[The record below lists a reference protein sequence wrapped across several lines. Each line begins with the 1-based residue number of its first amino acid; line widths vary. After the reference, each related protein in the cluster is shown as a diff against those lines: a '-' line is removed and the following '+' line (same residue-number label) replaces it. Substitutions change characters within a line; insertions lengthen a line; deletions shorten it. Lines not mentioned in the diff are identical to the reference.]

1 MGRHVGY
8 DANTCSYIRALGFA
22 FLLLSFFATIWFTV
36 AFTMTMGL
44 IVSGIFM
51 YEGGISVE
59 VFKLAVQALPTPI
72 NIVFAFLTVVT
83 GFLLVVV
90 VIIVLFGLLVVS
102 GEAAKDGIKR
112 NYADKIQSTSTY
124 QLASA

>member
-1 MGRHVGY
+1 MNPITNDSWHWRFLKLMGRHVGY

-59 VFKLAVQALPTPI
+59 VFKLAVKALR
-72 NIVFAFLTVVT
+72 
-83 GFLLVVV
+83 G
-90 VIIVLFGLLVVS
+90 
-102 GEAAKDGIKR
+102 
-112 NYADKIQSTSTY
+112 
-124 QLASA
+124 